1 MGGETMNNLQE
12 KLAQTIRSRRH
23 DMGMSQEQLAEK
35 IDKTPSF
42 IGQIERGECFP
53 KIETLQAL
61 ITSLGID
68 ANALF
73 SNESFEKD
81 EVSEIIDLSIH
92 MDAKKRK
99 LLMEFARLLHKMSL

>member
-1 MGGETMNNLQE
+1 
-12 KLAQTIRSRRH
+12 
-23 DMGMSQEQLAEK
+23 MGMSQEQFK

-42 IGQIERGECFP
+42 IGQMERGECFP
-53 KIETLQAL
+53 KIETLQAF

-92 MDAKKRK
+92 MDEKKRK
-99 LLMEFARLLHKMSL
+99 LLMEFARLLHKMPL

>member
-1 MGGETMNNLQE
+1 MNDLQE
-12 KLAQTIRSRRH
+12 KLAQTIRNRRH

-53 KIETLQAL
+53 KMETLQAL
-61 ITSLGID
+61 IVNLGID

-73 SNESFEKD
+73 SNGSIAKD
-81 EVSEIIDLSIH
+81 EVSELIDLALH
-92 MDAKKRK
+92 MDEKKRN
-99 LLMEFARLLHKMSL
+99 LLIELARLLHKMPL